1 MKNITNPLIRA
12 TLCFML
18 LFTAMFPSE
27 AIAQHVT
34 APGVKWENSYSFD
47 RCNNMQI
54 EFYAKNNEHMRTL
67 VYRTYF
73 KSDGKDFAVVLDSP
87 GRGSDM
93 LTIFD
98 LSNEVAIQIF
108 GSDAPEPM
116 YNATRFKYPEG
127 EDLKR
132 LEILPAEGTKTI
144 AGKLCKRYTYNF
156 KKIFGEVWITD
167 EVEMS
172 NDYGIFRAAKMSALH
187 NTLNVGGFVMEM
199 TSEDAKGGKTVMTTM
214 SLNKAEKF
222 SLSLPRDKMGTAIN
236 KVNYYTF

>member
-1 MKNITNPLIRA
+1 MKNLYA
-12 TLCFML
+12 TLIVAIL
-18 LFTAMFPSE
+18 IAAMPSS
-27 AIAQHVT
+27 ALRAQQIT
-34 APGVKWENSYSFD
+34 APGVHWENNYSFD

-67 VYRTYF
+67 VYRTWY

-98 LSNEVAIQIF
+98 LSNEVAVQIF

-127 EDLKR
+127 DDLKR
-132 LEILPAEGTKTI
+132 LDLVPAEGTKTI
-144 AGKLCKRYTYNF
+144 AGKLCKKYTYTF

-167 EVEMS
+167 EVNLS

-199 TSEDAKGGKTVMTTM
+199 TSEDAKGGKTVMTTV
-214 SLNKAEKF
+214 SLNKPEKF
-222 SLSLPRDKMGTAIN
+222 SISLPRDKMGTAIN
-236 KVNYYTF
+236 KVNYFTF